1 MAKIRCELSL
11 YKIKIHLSDSLFSG
25 HVLYSDWVSLDQL
38 INHIDC
44 FDDESIEFHK
54 KVIRA
59 RERLYSR
66 WGNCS
71 FES

>member
-1 MAKIRCELSL
+1 MAKIKCVLQLEN
-11 YKIKIHLSDSLFSG
+11 IKIHLSDSLFSE
-25 HVLYSDWVSLDQL
+25 HVFYSDWVSLDDV

-44 FDDESIEFHK
+44 FDDESAYYHK

-66 WGNCS
+66 YGDCK
-71 FES
+71 F